1 MSKKKN
7 DVVTIECTDCGVTF
21 EVSVEEQEW
30 YKDKGFELP
39 KRCPRCRKLRRKGRN
54 NRK

>member
-21 EVSVEEQEW
+21 EVSAEEQEW
-30 YKDKGFELP
+30 YKDKGFKLP
-39 KRCPRCRKLRRKGRN
+39 KRCPQCRKLRRKGRN